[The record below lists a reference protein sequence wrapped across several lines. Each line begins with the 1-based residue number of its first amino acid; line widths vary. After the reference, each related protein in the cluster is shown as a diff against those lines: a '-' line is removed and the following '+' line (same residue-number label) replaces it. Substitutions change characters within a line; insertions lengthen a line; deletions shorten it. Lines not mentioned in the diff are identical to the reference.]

1 MKHLKSR
8 HVPEFVIAQKEW
20 DEILRKKKQLC
31 EIRLMAASGESGN
44 NSPQDFPVYDIGD
57 DDEPIGSPVSR
68 SASREGDVE
77 TQETIEDST
86 TLEKKFDNVQH
97 VEKEEPQQEHKPLET
112 TASASA
118 QPIPGTVTPI
128 IGDTSGNDVSETVS
142 KILQSM
148 GVPTYASTSN
158 RHFYNGSKGDSASA
172 LFMSSTSGYGDGE
185 SASRI
190 GAIAARRIQSF
201 VNVLADDLASFPL
214 EKSLLYMRQI
224 RKYMDEKLV
233 ESESSTFNSEDDTNI
248 G

>member
-1 MKHLKSR
+1 
-8 HVPEFVIAQKEW
+8 
-20 DEILRKKKQLC
+20 
-31 EIRLMAASGESGN
+31 MAASGESGN

-57 DDEPIGSPVSR
+57 DDEPI
-68 SASREGDVE
+68 
-77 TQETIEDST
+77 
-86 TLEKKFDNVQH
+86 
-97 VEKEEPQQEHKPLET
+97 EEPQQEHKPLET

-148 GVPTYASTSN
+148 GVPTYAST
-158 RHFYNGSKGDSASA
+158 
-172 LFMSSTSGYGDGE
+172 M
-185 SASRI
+185 
-190 GAIAARRIQSF
+190 
-201 VNVLADDLASFPL
+201 NVLADDLASFPL